1 MLNAFAT
8 RLLSRN
14 FIIIT
19 ASLLE
24 SCDNDTDKLKFII
37 AHELAHIKRGHVK
50 MQFVLA
56 PSRIIPWL

>member
-24 SCDNDTDKLKFII
+24 SCENDLDKLKFII
-37 AHELAHIKRGHVK
+37 GHELAHIKR
-50 MQFVLA
+50 
-56 PSRIIPWL
+56 